1 MGLAGSRVKSCCAQ
15 AMANRPSPALSLT
28 QPKWGDPDWLDIHIL
43 REMFW
48 AGVDVDHKRAWQCQY
63 QSLIW
68 RSRPRCFCHDLL
80 LPSWLLTL
88 DRHLSRLW
96 WPDFKVV
103 FPALS
108 TKAFNLCKFLP
119 AFEVVL
125 LNLQCIKAPTG
136 ISPAWT
142 YVDTPNWIYKC
153 PTLLVHLNLR
163 MWGKLHLPLLLGT
176 LVNIAFSCLFQIPIR
191 YHDILCESIRYV
203 HTIIR
208 WYKISR
214 SDNIT
219 KYQDKIP
226 FTSSFTAN
234 WHQQI
239 LIIYVGIHHRDN
251 LSNQNPNPK
260 TLRWAH
266 PWSQFNA
273 GCRGREI
280 HFAVPKQT
288 WDTQTNLGWS
298 FRKSA

>member
-1 MGLAGSRVKSCCAQ
+1 M
-15 AMANRPSPALSLT
+15 
-28 QPKWGDPDWLDIHIL
+28 
-43 REMFW
+43 
-48 AGVDVDHKRAWQCQY
+48 
-63 QSLIW
+63 
-68 RSRPRCFCHDLL
+68 
-80 LPSWLLTL
+80 
-88 DRHLSRLW
+88 
-96 WPDFKVV
+96 
-103 FPALS
+103 
-108 TKAFNLCKFLP
+108 
-119 AFEVVL
+119 VL

-142 YVDTPNWIYKC
+142 YGDTANWIYKC

-163 MWGKLHLPLLLGT
+163 MWGKLHLRLLLGT
-176 LVNIAFSCLFQIPIR
+176 LVNIAFSCLFQIPMR

-203 HTIIR
+203 HTIIQ

-260 TLRWAH
+260 NSEMGASMVSIQCWL
-266 PWSQFNA
+266 PWSRDSFCGA
-273 GCRGREI
+273 
-280 HFAVPKQT
+280 
-288 WDTQTNLGWS
+288 QTNLGHPN
-298 FRKSA
+298 KPGVIL